1 MEILINDEKIDF
13 ELEEEENL
21 LEIMNSLEEW
31 ILKTGNVIESISVDD
46 RVIPIDF
53 SSNEYRNKI
62 SLIKELKITVS
73 NHMEL
78 ALSTFVTVGE
88 YINKMLGDYTG
99 PDNIKHYDSLLE
111 GLNLVYTGIIDSLRV
126 LKIRPMTVVKDN
138 DYILDETLSEMND
151 FIRVYEKKYPDA
163 DGIKKLKA
171 LLNKVLNFI
180 PEVYKW
186 AVIKNYPVIQGPG
199 KERAGVYLH
208 EIFNDLQS
216 ICLASIDKYE
226 DIGKNLQIG
235 EDRKALNDLFY
246 LMELM
251 DEVISVLKITG
262 EIYDIG
268 PKTQNGSGKFKFID
282 DLFCKM
288 SGCLKEFES
297 AFENGDMITV
307 GDILEYE
314 IKPLVDQFPDL
325 FKKINDFIA

>member
-13 ELEEEENL
+13 ELEKEENL
-21 LEIMNSLEEW
+21 GEILSSLEEW
-31 ILKTGNVIESISVDD
+31 ILKTGSVIDSISVDD

-53 SSNEYRNKI
+53 CPDEYTSKI
-62 SLIKELKITVS
+62 SLIKKLKITVS
-73 NHMEL
+73 NHIEL
-78 ALSTFVTVGE
+78 ALNTFVTVGE

-111 GLNLVYTGIIDSLRV
+111 GLNLVYTGIIDSLRI
-126 LKIRPMTVVKDN
+126 LKVRPMVVVKDN
-138 DYILDETLSEMND
+138 DYILEETLSEMND
-151 FIRVYEKKYPDA
+151 FIRVYEKKYLDP
-163 DGIKKLKA
+163 DGIDRLKV

-186 AVIKNYPVIQGPG
+186 AIIKNYSVIEDPG
-199 KERAGVYLH
+199 KKKAGIYLH
-208 EIFNDLQS
+208 DILHDLKS
-216 ICLASIDKYE
+216 ISLASIDKFE
-226 DIGKNLQIG
+226 TIGKNLQIG
-235 EDRKALNDLFY
+235 EDRKALNDLYY

-268 PKTQNGSGKFKFID
+268 LRKQNESDNFID

-288 SGCLKEFES
+288 TGCLKEVES
-297 AFENGDMITV
+297 AFKNGDMITV

-314 IKPLVDQFPDL
+314 IRPLVDQFPVL
-325 FKKINDFIA
+325 FKKISDFIA